1 VENGIGHRVH
11 RGNRG
16 DRGDRGNRGN
26 RVHRVHRGNRV
37 IKTGRISPRG
47 WDRHLAQHLSIVS
60 PQRRDFA
67 SLNI

>member
-37 IKTGRISPRG
+37 IKTGRISLRSWG
-47 WDRHLAQHLSIVS
+47 RLLRSTFDHCLIE
-60 PQRRDFA
+60 
-67 SLNI
+67 SLNH